1 LGIFHHSAKSD
12 LSSKIFKPCEFVSF
26 ELTTGLLKKIAPP
39 SGAAA
44 MARFNSTPLLL
55 LMIGYV
61 RAKEYLLTG
70 DLMPATEAARIGL
83 INYAVAAS

>member
-1 LGIFHHSAKSD
+1 
-12 LSSKIFKPCEFVSF
+12 
-26 ELTTGLLKKIAPP
+26 
-39 SGAAA
+39 

-83 INYAVAAS
+83 INYAVAASELDIEVKEFAN